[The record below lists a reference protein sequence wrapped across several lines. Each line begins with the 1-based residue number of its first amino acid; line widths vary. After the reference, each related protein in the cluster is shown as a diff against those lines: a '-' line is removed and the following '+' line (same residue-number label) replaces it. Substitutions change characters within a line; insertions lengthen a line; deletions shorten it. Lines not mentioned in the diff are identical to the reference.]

1 VSTTALAQN
10 AHADIDKWDADLTRR
25 AVRLPPIDIAAKFGE
40 QPDVDEV
47 DVHVRSVMQ
56 SAPTRLAHR
65 RRFPVL
71 G

>member
-1 VSTTALAQN
+1 MHMPTSTSGMPTSPDAQS
-10 AHADIDKWDADLTRR
+10 
-25 AVRLPPIDIAAKFGE
+25 RLPPIDIAAKFGE

-47 DVHVRSVMQ
+47 DAHVRSVMQ